1 MNNSV
6 ETQTHQSPRRQLNW
20 FDSTSVIVGTIIG
33 AGIYQSASGVA
44 SSVTTP
50 WALMGLWL
58 LGGLF
63 SLCGAMCYAELASA
77 LPRSGGDYVY
87 LNRAYGRWAGF
98 VFAWLQMI
106 VIRPGDIAIIA
117 FAFSTYFQAF
127 FHSSS
132 TETNGWTS
140 FYAALAV
147 IVLTFINI
155 LGVRQGKLAQNLLT
169 SLKVLG
175 LLGIVAIAFLAPE
188 PKQELII
195 ANIATS
201 TDAANSIPI
210 SVALIFVLFTYGGW
224 NEMAYI
230 AAEVKNPERNLVR
243 SLVSGTVIV
252 TLLYLLING
261 AFLRVLGLSHMS
273 HSPAIATET
282 VEAVF
287 PEYGGR
293 LVSLLICI
301 STLGTVN
308 GMIFAGSRISYALGT
323 DHRVFRLLGRWEPR
337 TETPVCA
344 LLVQGVIT
352 VALVVLLGSFKS
364 AVLYTSAAVYTFY
377 LATGFAVVILR
388 KTAPELERPYRVTYY
403 PIPLIVFSTMCLFL
417 IYSAVCYRPAM
428 TGIVFLLGLVGLII
442 YWLEKLAL
450 SAPSESSKEVADSQI
465 IN

>member
-1 MNNSV
+1 MHISV
-6 ETQTHQSPRRQLNW
+6 ETQTPRRQLNW

-33 AGIYQSASGVA
+33 AGIYTSAASVA
-44 SSVTTP
+44 SSVTSS
-50 WALMGLWL
+50 WSLMGLWL
-58 LGGLF
+58 AGGLF

-87 LNRAYGRWAGF
+87 LNRAYGNWAGF
-98 VFAWLQMI
+98 VFGWLQMI

-117 FAFSTYFQAF
+117 FAFATYFQTF
-127 FHSSS
+127 FHSSGN
-132 TETNGWTS
+132 ETKGWTS
-140 FYAALAV
+140 FYAAVAV
-147 IVLTFINI
+147 IVLTFVNI
-155 LGVRQGKLAQNLLT
+155 LGVRQGKRAQNLLT

-175 LLGIVAIAFLAPE
+175 LLGIVAIAFLAPN
-188 PKQELII
+188 PKPELITTT
-195 ANIATS
+195 IATS
-201 TDAANSIPI
+201 SDTTNSIPI
-210 SVALIFVLFTYGGW
+210 NVALIFVLFTFGGW

-243 SLVSGTVIV
+243 SLLSGTVIV

-323 DHRVFRLLGRWEPR
+323 DHRVFRLLGQWEPR
-337 TETPVCA
+337 TETPVWA
-344 LLVQGVIT
+344 LVVQGIIT
-352 VALVVLLGSFKS
+352 VALVILLGSFS
-364 AVLYTSAAVYTFY
+364 TAVLYTSAAVYTFY
-377 LATGFAVVILR
+377 LATGFAVVVLR
-388 KTAPELERPYRVTYY
+388 KTAPEHERPYRVTFY
-403 PIPLIVFSTMCLFL
+403 PIPLIVFSGMCLFL
-417 IYSAVCYRPAM
+417 IYSAICYRPAM
-428 TGIVFLLGLVGLII
+428 TGIVFLIGLVGLVI
-442 YWLEKLAL
+442 YWLEKRA
-450 SAPSESSKEVADSQI
+450 SYDTAR
-465 IN
+465 